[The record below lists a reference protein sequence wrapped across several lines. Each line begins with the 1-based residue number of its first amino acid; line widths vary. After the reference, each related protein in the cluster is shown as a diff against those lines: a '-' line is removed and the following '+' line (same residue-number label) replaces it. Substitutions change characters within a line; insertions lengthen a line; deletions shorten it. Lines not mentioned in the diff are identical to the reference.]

1 MSAGPNQPDELPTG
15 DNLSPLWRRIKEHRI
30 AQWSIGYV
38 AVAYGIQHAVTLT
51 SEALDWPH
59 GVERVSI
66 ILLALGLPVAM
77 TLAWYHGERASRRIS
92 GPELSIISIL
102 LVIASLLF
110 YVFVRPA
117 EQIAARPSAAV
128 VSRVAAA
135 PTPVV
140 TTAKDSVAVLPF
152 LNLSGDQKEE
162 YFSDG
167 MTEEITSALAEVPN
181 LPVVGRTSAFQFKGK
196 NEDLSSIGRTLHA
209 AYLLEG
215 SVRKD
220 GDEVRI
226 TAQLIKAATGDPVWT
241 DSYDR
246 QLKGIFAVQEDVAKA
261 IAAALQVP
269 LGLKQG
275 ESLVSN
281 RDIDPESYEDY
292 LRALSLFRSRNLD
305 TPLTAAIALLE
316 RVVALRPGYAPAWAL
331 LSQTYSLAPIY
342 SPVFFKGSVEELHR
356 VADADFTKAESAA
369 RRAIQLDP
377 RNADAYV
384 GLSTVQSQRHKL
396 FDAEKSLRQALSL
409 DPLNPN
415 ALHWYG
421 EFLVLTGRT
430 KEAIAVR
437 EQLRTVDP
445 LVPVFNAVTAEILL
459 TAGDNARAL
468 SIVDALPSDYDPF
481 TPISAE
487 IYTAM
492 GQYQKAADVVLSLP
506 RNAFPPGMIET
517 AARLLRTAPAPAP
530 REGIPYLVPFSFVF
544 AYVGFP
550 ERALELSE
558 HDADAGDAI
567 PGQDYRF
574 WQPNFR
580 AARTRMLTP
589 RRGGRPSARLPATTW
604 KGAIPVPPP
613 MHAPPKL
620 SLRALRP
627 QI

>member
-226 TAQLIKAATGDPVWT
+226 TAQLIKAATGDHVWT

-292 LRALSLFRSRNLD
+292 LRALALFRSRNLD

-316 RVVALRPGYAPAWAL
+316 RVVARRPGYAPAWAL

-530 REGIPYLVPFSFVF
+530 REGIPYLGPFSFVF

-558 HDADAGDAI
+558 HDADAGDSI

-580 AARTRMLTP
+580 AARKTAQFKALVRKIGLVDYWRAKGWP
-589 RRGGRPSARLPATTW
+589 DFCHPTT
-604 KGAIPVPPP
+604 GDDFEC
-613 MHAPPKL
+613 
-620 SLRALRP
+620 S
-627 QI
+627 